1 MFLFLNMTLLVIH
14 VHITCNYNIPTCT
27 WRLHFTQVS
36 VHFFFAQGHK
46 SIFLFILS
54 SCDSTVSLMNLCA
67 ELGLSVCVCVLKH
80 PVLLPSCP
88 TCHCAPQNHEPLR
101 DNDNDSDLILNEG
114 DLTLTYGDTAI
125 TANGASSSSGPEGSG
140 GSWGVNGKRSDST
153 SEDALEREL
162 DTREHELLSRGTRLV
177 FPMEDHA
184 WPRLSNLKPRLPA
197 LHTSTFL
204 AHWSIWPP
212 TTPPKISC
220 RGSEHSREQKDGD
233 QDGLFSRETEAT

>member
-1 MFLFLNMTLLVIH
+1 
-14 VHITCNYNIPTCT
+14 
-27 WRLHFTQVS
+27 
-36 VHFFFAQGHK
+36 
-46 SIFLFILS
+46 
-54 SCDSTVSLMNLCA
+54 MNLCA
-67 ELGLSVCVCVLKH
+67 ELEQCVRICVCVLKH

-101 DNDNDSDLILNEG
+101 DNDSDLILNEG

-140 GSWGVNGKRSDST
+140 GNWGVNGKRSDST

-184 WPRLSNLKPRLPA
+184 
-197 LHTSTFL
+197 
-204 AHWSIWPP
+204 
-212 TTPPKISC
+212 
-220 RGSEHSREQKDGD
+220 
-233 QDGLFSRETEAT
+233 

>member
-1 MFLFLNMTLLVIH
+1 
-14 VHITCNYNIPTCT
+14 
-27 WRLHFTQVS
+27 
-36 VHFFFAQGHK
+36 
-46 SIFLFILS
+46 
-54 SCDSTVSLMNLCA
+54 MNLCA
-67 ELGLSVCVCVLKH
+67 KIEQCLCVYVCVLLKH

-101 DNDNDSDLILNEG
+101 DNDSDLILNEG

-125 TANGASSSSGPEGSG
+125 TANGASSSSGPEGLG

-184 WPRLSNLKPRLPA
+184 
-197 LHTSTFL
+197 
-204 AHWSIWPP
+204 
-212 TTPPKISC
+212 
-220 RGSEHSREQKDGD
+220 
-233 QDGLFSRETEAT
+233 